1 MKERRDL
8 RVGCEV
14 VGRQAQR
21 DGAGVMQQI
30 VVCEVM
36 DGKRKVVK
44 RYLDSVA
51 GSGSGSESG
60 LSSWKSREI

>member
-1 MKERRDL
+1 MKETRDL

-21 DGAGVMQQI
+21 DGAGAMQQI

-36 DGKRKVVK
+36 DGKRTVVK
-44 RYLDSVA
+44 QYLGS

-60 LSSWKSREI
+60 LSSWRSREI